1 MYSPGDWDAS
11 ATAMAFDLDWFANP
25 IFGDGDYPTQMK
37 SIVNK
42 NNTIQRLPSF
52 SEKEKESLR
61 GMIKLDLLKINRV
74 SEYNIILVIYLICKT
89 FEYY

>member
-42 NNTIQRLPSF
+42 HNTIQRLPSF

-61 GMIKLDLLKINRV
+61 GMIKLDLLKINRNV
-74 SEYNIILVIYLICKT
+74 RI
-89 FEYY
+89 